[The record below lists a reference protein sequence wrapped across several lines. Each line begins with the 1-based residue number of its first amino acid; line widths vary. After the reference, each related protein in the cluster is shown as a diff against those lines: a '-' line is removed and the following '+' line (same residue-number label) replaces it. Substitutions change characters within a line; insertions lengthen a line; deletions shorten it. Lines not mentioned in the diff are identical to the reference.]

1 MLLSLSLNLS
11 YWHTI
16 LTDGAF
22 SGVTVTIVLLLLAII
37 AQTVTWPRTA
47 TG

>member
-1 MLLSLSLNLS
+1 MN
-11 YWHTI
+11 
-16 LTDGAF
+16 GAS

-47 TG
+47 TGECKAHVFSQRNQQLT